1 MLGMSGGRKEE
12 EEGGEEEDE
21 EKVKEKRLAVT
32 AASISL
38 CCWGPSIHTGSGEGE
53 LSSFPGR
60 KEAGVSPR
68 LGTWV
73 VPPDRGHI
81 VSHLTTQ

>member
-1 MLGMSGGRKEE
+1 MLGKTGGRKEE

-60 KEAGVSPR
+60 KEAGSALSQATHVSGR
-68 LGTWV
+68 AEWLGTE
-73 VPPDRGHI
+73 DRCM
-81 VSHLTTQ
+81 